1 MSDAYPMT
9 AARANFG
16 NLVRRTAN
24 GRERI
29 AITDHGH
36 TAAILINPAELA
48 EIEEALAVAEYKLRQ
63 ANRTGDTPV
72 PHDEVLRL
80 LGMAPE

>member
-9 AARANFG
+9 TARANFG
-16 NLVRRTAN
+16 TLIRRTAN

-36 TAAILINPAELA
+36 TAAILINPVELA
-48 EIEEALAVAEYKLRQ
+48 EIEEALEFAQYKLRKFDGT
-63 ANRTGDTPV
+63 AETV
-72 PHDEVLRL
+72 PHSEVRRF
-80 LGMAPE
+80 LGLPPQ

>member
-1 MSDAYPMT
+1 MDAYPMT
-9 AARANFG
+9 SARANFG

-24 GRERI
+24 SRERI

-36 TAAILINPAELA
+36 TAAIMINPSELA
-48 EIEEALAVAEYKLRQ
+48 EIEEALAVAEYKLRR
-63 ANRTGDTPV
+63 ANGTADTPV

-80 LGMAPE
+80 LAMPAE

>member
-9 AARANFG
+9 TARANFG
-16 NLVRRTAN
+16 TLVRRTAN

-36 TAAILINPAELA
+36 TAAILINPVELA
-48 EIEEALAVAEYKLRQ
+48 EIEEALEFAQYKLRQ
-63 ANRTGDTPV
+63 LDGTAETV
-72 PHDEVLRL
+72 PHSDVRRF
-80 LGMAPE
+80 LGLPPK

>member
-16 NLVRRTAN
+16 TLIRRTAN

-36 TAAILINPAELA
+36 TAAILINPTELA
-48 EIEEALAVAEYKLRQ
+48 DLEDALALAEYKLRKL
-63 ANRTGDTPV
+63 AGSNETV
-72 PHDEVLRL
+72 PHSEARRI
-80 LGMAPE
+80 LGLPLQ

>member
-16 NLVRRTAN
+16 TLVRRVAN

-48 EIEEALAVAEYKLRQ
+48 DIEEALEFAQYKRRQNDGTAE
-63 ANRTGDTPV
+63 TV
-72 PHDEVLRL
+72 PHSDVRRI
-80 LGMAPE
+80 LGLPPQ